1 MAGSVPARS
10 ADVVLFDFDYTLAD
24 SSPGIL
30 ECVRFAMTRL
40 GHDVPLDDEI
50 RAQIGQPL
58 QGSLARFFGADAAPS
73 GGWRDADYVRLFVER
88 ADQVMAGRTSMLD
101 GVPEVLA
108 TLRSAGLRLG
118 VVSTKFRYRIEQVLG
133 REGLRDR
140 FDCIVGG
147 EDVEKPKPHPQ
158 ALERGLDTLGVARD
172 RAVYVGDSLV
182 DAEAA
187 ARAGLRF
194 VGVLSGVTAAGAFDA
209 HPVDALLPS
218 VRELPAL
225 LGAAR

>member
-1 MAGSVPARS
+1 MTPPGPA

-24 SSPGIL
+24 SSPGII

-40 GHDVPLDDEI
+40 GHAVPADDAI
-50 RAQIGQPL
+50 RAQIGLPL
-58 QGSLARFFGADAAPS
+58 QGSLARFFGPEAAPP
-73 GGWRDADYVRLFVER
+73 GGSRDAEYVRLFVER
-88 ADQVMAGRTSMLD
+88 ADRVMAEHTSILD
-101 GVPEVLA
+101 GVPEALDA
-108 TLRSAGLRLG
+108 LRAAGLRLG

-133 REGLRDR
+133 REGLRDA

-147 EDVEKPKPHPQ
+147 EDVEKLKPHPQ
-158 ALERGLDTLGVARD
+158 ALELGLDTLGVEPD
-172 RAVYVGDSLV
+172 RALYVGDTPV

-194 VGVLSGVTAAGAFDA
+194 VGVLSGVTGADAFEA
-209 HPVDALLPS
+209 HPADALLPS

-225 LGAAR
+225 LGAAP